1 MLSTNLVFSEW
12 TRIFK
17 HPLTTVAAIDRVVHH
32 SVILDLMGLTSY
44 RAQAARTAQQV
55 VVPPE
60 EQPLAMEPS
69 ANWLEEITAPE
80 A

>member
-32 SVILDLMGLTSY
+32 SVILDLMGQTSY
-44 RAQAARTAQQV
+44 RAIAARTAQQL
-55 VVPPE
+55 VVPAEAEPE
-60 EQPLAMEPS
+60 AGEVPAD
-69 ANWLEEITAPE
+69 WLEAVSAPE